1 MTAGDL
7 SALGEGA
14 VLLETDG
21 PEEASRLAAALR
33 QGLPDA
39 VEVVSGL
46 SSVVVVDP
54 GPDLPTR
61 VRGALASLTVSAAP
75 VHHEIDVVL
84 DGPDL
89 AEALATTGLSAP
101 EAADALEVTL
111 QVATVGFSPGF
122 GYLTGLTGPLAD
134 LPRRPTPRPRVPAGS
149 LAVAASMAAVYPQAT
164 PGGWWLLGRTTAT
177 LFDQTAMPPSRLA
190 PGDTVGL
197 RVVAELPALKGPLE
211 RPGLGPPDG
220 IAAVLEVRSCPPGSI
235 LVDAGRRGVAHLGVP
250 AAGPADPE
258 RLAVAAAL
266 VGGAPGAIEVT
277 GSGLELVVLAPT
289 VLAAVD
295 LGLSVDGRAVPE
307 GIPIAVAPG
316 QVVRST
322 AVGRG
327 ARGYLGIAG
336 GPRVPEVLG
345 SISTDSLSG
354 VGPGLAAGDRL
365 GGGPVPATL
374 PVRGAV
380 PDDPS
385 TAVLRVLPGPHAGWL
400 SGSLDGLTARVG
412 ATSNRVGMRL
422 VPDEGPVGRR
432 PGEVAS
438 MATVLGAIQLPPDG
452 CPIILGP
459 DRATLGGYP
468 IVGVVVAAD
477 HGVLGRLAPG
487 DAVVLVDVDA
497 RQAGAALE
505 VRTRLRAGFV
515 AGSAPTLR

>member
-1 MTAGDL
+1 MDP
-7 SALGEGA
+7 SVRRLGEFG
-14 VLLETDG
+14 LLIEHVETG
-21 PEEASRLAAALR
+21 RSAGLAAAI
-33 QGLPDA
+33 
-39 VEVVSGL
+39 
-46 SSVVVVDP
+46 
-54 GPDLPTR
+54 
-61 VRGALASLTVSAAP
+61 RGALPEVHEVVPGLDSVMVLDPRDDLVARVSAVLERDIPAT
-75 VHHEIDVVL
+75 VTTRHELKIVL

-89 AEALATTGLSAP
+89 AEVLAVTGLSRA
-101 EAADALEVTL
+101 ELETALEATL
-111 QVATVGFSPGF
+111 TVAAIGFSPGF
-122 GYLTGLTGPLAD
+122 GYLTGLAGPLAD
-134 LPRRPTPRPRVPAGS
+134 LGRRPTPRPRVPAGS
-149 LAVAASMAAVYPQAT
+149 LAVAAGMVAIYPHAT
-164 PGGWWLLGRTTAT
+164 PGGWWLLGRSSAT
-177 LFDQTAMPPSRLA
+177 LFDLDRQVPGLLAAGDEVRLVIVSDDA
-190 PGDTVGL
+190 PGPI
-197 RVVAELPALKGPLE
+197 PAPRCRLV
-211 RPGLGPPDG
+211 PPDG
-220 IAAVLEVRSCPPGSI
+220 VRPVLEVTAVPAGTS
-235 LVDAGRRGVAHLGVP
+235 LVDDGRRGVAHLGVP
-250 AAGPADPE
+250 TAGAADLE
-258 RLAVAAAL
+258 RCEVAARL

-277 GSGLELVVLAPT
+277 GSGLELVVLAST
-289 VLAAVD
+289 VLAGVD
-295 LGLSVDGRAVPE
+295 LGLSVDGRSVPE

-365 GGGPVPATL
+365 GGGPVPTAL

-422 VPDEGPVGRR
+422 VPDEGPIGRR
-432 PGEVAS
+432 PGEVMS

-468 IVGVVVAAD
+468 IVGVVAAAD

-487 DAVVLVDVDA
+487 DPVVLVDVDA
-497 RQAGAALE
+497 GQAEAALE
-505 VRTRLRAGFV
+505 DRTRLRAGFV